1 MKNAIKILFILLLV
15 NIQILAQNKLF
26 KSLTVQEG
34 LSDEDINCIIQDKKG
49 FLWIGTESGLNR
61 YDGYEFKIFKYNQ
74 NDKNSLPNNS
84 IWSLY
89 EDKKGNIW
97 IGTKSGDL
105 VRFSPIDEKFYTI
118 EFANSKI
125 TDNSITSIIED
136 TKGDIWFGTYSN
148 GLYRYKIS
156 NGQIKNWDYER
167 DLPNTLSNN
176 YVTSLLVDKYGGI
189 WATTYNGLNYINPN
203 EDENKIVVYRNKPG
217 NNNSINNDLIWN
229 ISESKY
235 DDDLLFICNAGGL
248 NTYNQK
254 SKKFGQINFVIEY
267 PSQFSSGVASVVE
280 DKSENENILWIATYG
295 GLFKLDLNS
304 GKSKQFIADKENSM
318 GLITNQ
324 IDRIMMDKSGVL
336 WLITDKG
343 LNYLPSS
350 IKKINY
356 RFLDYLSQP
365 IVQELFK
372 TDIKAIL
379 ALDSRTTILG
389 SPDGAFSLTMSNG
402 NILLKKIE
410 EIRNLNIW
418 SLEKGSDNSIWIGT
432 YGNGLFNYN
441 LKTKKIKK
449 YPIESPTFKT
459 SAFEYIRALKL
470 GFNDTLW
477 VGFWGGGLGTLNT
490 LTGKYKIWIP
500 DPANP
505 NSISYNDISKIH
517 LDKSGRVWI
526 ATNGGG
532 LNLFIPKN
540 GGKFLHWTYSAN
552 NKNSILNNAL
562 QCITEQQT
570 NNSDETILYIGSD
583 IGLNKMIIKNRG
595 QDIYDLDVNF
605 INLSEQLNIPDV
617 SVRNIVLYFDDI
629 WISTNKGIYQYKSE
643 SKKLFNYGISD
654 GCGSLIFNS
663 NAAVKLADNSIVFG
677 SAKGPALLNPNMI
690 NHSYFE
696 PNIVFTDFLIFN
708 ESISNKNNAPLNKS
722 IAYTDTIILAY
733 SENVI
738 TFKFSALD
746 FNSNEGLNYVYKME
760 GFDNKWTQLNKTNSA
775 SYTNLNPG
783 NYTFRVKGTNSDGK
797 WGTKEA
803 DIQIKIKYPWWRTI
817 WAYIAYVIVIIVIL
831 LLIRRFE
838 VSRTHLRNELKNLE
852 FEAKKL
858 KEIEMMKSR
867 FFANISHEFRTPLML
882 IKGPLEQLLV
892 KKGNSDELTKM
903 AFNNT
908 EKLKSLIDQL
918 LDLSKLESNLIPLN
932 TNKVDLSIIIKGFI
946 YSFKAVTEQ
955 KNIVLDLDCPDEKMI
970 AEIDLDKFEKII
982 NNLLSNAYKFTP
994 AGGSILVS
1002 VKKRFSNDQTFYDLI
1017 IKDSGIGIPED
1028 KISKIFDR
1036 FYQVDDSSN
1045 RSYGGSGIGL
1055 SLVKEFV
1062 ELHQWEISVK
1072 SSPSK
1077 GTQFLISIPAISSE
1091 IAEDVDYKLT
1101 EDEISKQSNEVPIY
1115 IQNDEEP
1122 ILLSKDSETK
1132 PTILIVEDSKEVRQF
1147 IKGLL
1152 IDSYSIIEAEDGKK
1166 GIEMAIN
1173 ILPELII
1180 SDVMMPVMDGLEF
1193 CKKIKTDIQTSHIP
1207 VILLTAKATGD
1218 SKLEG
1223 LETGADEYLTKPFE
1237 LKELLIRVKNLLES
1251 RKILKEKF
1259 SKDVYVK
1266 PENIAVNQLDKEFL
1280 DKAFQVAEK
1289 NIDKPEFDSEEF
1301 AKEMYLSRSQ
1311 FHRKL
1316 QAVTGQ
1322 APGEF
1327 MRIFRLKKAA
1337 KLLLENNFSVTQIA
1351 YEVGF
1356 NSPSHF
1362 TKAFK
1367 QMFNC
1372 LPSEYVNK
1380 NNF

>member
-89 EDKKGNIW
+89 EDKKSNIW

-105 VRFSPIDEKFYTI
+105 VRFSPFDEKFYTI

-156 NGQIKNWDYER
+156 DGQIKNWNYER

-280 DKSENENILWIATYG
+280 NKSENENILWIATYG

-304 GKSKQFIADKENSM
+304 GKSKQFIADKENSL

-379 ALDSRTTILG
+379 ALDSRTIVLG

-402 NILLKKIE
+402 NIILKKIE
-410 EIRNLNIW
+410 EISNLNIW

-459 SAFEYIRALKL
+459 SAFEYIRTLKL
-470 GFNDTLW
+470 GDNDTLW
-477 VGFWGGGLGTLNT
+477 VGFWGGGLGALNT
-490 LTGKYKIWIP
+490 VTGKYKIWIP
-500 DPANP
+500 NHVNP

-532 LNLFIPKN
+532 LNLFIPKD

-552 NKNSILNNAL
+552 SKNSILNNAL

-570 NNSDETILYIGSD
+570 NNRDETILYVGSD

-595 QDIYDLDVNF
+595 KDIYDFEVSF

-617 SVRNIVLYFDDI
+617 SVRSIVLYSDDI
-629 WISTNKGIYQYKSE
+629 WITTNKGIYQYKSG

-708 ESISNKNNAPLNKS
+708 ESVSLKDNTILDSS
-722 IAYTDTIILAY
+722 IPYSKEIILANY
-733 SENVI
+733 ENAI
-738 TFKFSALD
+738 TFKFSSLD
-746 FNSNEGLNYVYKME
+746 FNSKENVKYAYKLE
-760 GFDNKWTQLNKTNSA
+760 GFDKDWNYTNTSNIA
-775 SYTNLNPG
+775 VYTNLDPG
-783 NYTFRVKGTNSDGK
+783 RYVFKVKGTNSDGR
-797 WGTKEA
+797 WGKNVTER
-803 DIQIKIKYPWWRTI
+803 KIIINNPWWRTG
-817 WAYIAYVIVIIVIL
+817 WAYSIFIVLIIGIL
-831 LLIRRFE
+831 YLIRKFE
-838 VSRTHLRNELKNLE
+838 INRTRLRNELKNLE
-852 FEAKKL
+852 FEAKKQ
-858 KEIEMMKSR
+858 KEMETLKSR

-882 IKGPLEQLLV
+882 IKGPLEQLLL
-892 KKGNSDELTKM
+892 KKGNIDEHTRL
-903 AFNNT
+903 AYSNT

-918 LDLSKLESNLIPLN
+918 LDLSKLESNLVPLE
-932 TNKVDLSIIIKGFI
+932 THLEDISILVKGLVN
-946 YSFKAVTEQ
+946 SFKSITDQ
-955 KNIVLDLDCPDEKMI
+955 KEISLTIDCPDEEFM
-970 AEIDLDKFEKII
+970 ALVDLDKFEKIL
-982 NNLLSNAYKFTP
+982 NNLLSNAYKFTSP
-994 AGGSILVS
+994 KGSITVS
-1002 VKKRFSNDQTFYDLI
+1002 LKKRLLDEIIFYDLI
-1017 IKDSGIGIPED
+1017 IKDNGIGID
-1028 KISKIFDR
+1028 KDKLHKIFDR
-1036 FYQVDDSSN
+1036 FYQVDDSSS

-1055 SLVKEFV
+1055 SLVKELV
-1062 ELHQWEISVK
+1062 DLLQWEISVK
-1072 SSPSK
+1072 SSIGV
-1077 GTQFLISIPAISSE
+1077 GTEFSISIPGNRTDISESMYTKQKTQEISQDSVKSFSE
-1091 IAEDVDYKLT
+1091 IH
-1101 EDEISKQSNEVPIY
+1101 SNELVTSEDNNRKKAI
-1115 IQNDEEP
+1115 
-1122 ILLSKDSETK
+1122 ILL
-1132 PTILIVEDSKEVRQF
+1132 VEDSQEVRQF
-1147 IKGLL
+1147 LKGLL
-1152 IDSYSIIEAEDGKK
+1152 IEDYTILEAENGKR
-1166 GIEMAIN
+1166 GIEIASEN
-1173 ILPELII
+1173 SPELII
-1180 SDVMMPVMDGLEF
+1180 SDVMMPVMDGFEF

-1207 VILLTAKATGD
+1207 VILLTAKASGE
-1218 SKLEG
+1218 SKIEG
-1223 LETGADEYLTKPFE
+1223 LETGADDYLTKPFNSR
-1237 LKELLIRVKNLLES
+1237 ELLVRVKNLLES
-1251 RKILKEKF
+1251 RRILKEKF
-1259 SKDVYVK
+1259 SKDINVK
-1266 PENIAVNQLDKEFL
+1266 PANLVVNKLDEEFL
-1280 DKAFQVAEK
+1280 DKAFKVAEK
-1289 NIDKPEFDSEEF
+1289 NIENPDFDSEQF
-1301 AKEMYLSRSQ
+1301 ANEMFLSRSQ

-1316 QAVTGQ
+1316 QAITGQ

-1327 MRIFRLKKAA
+1327 VRIFRLKKAA
-1337 KLLLENNFSVTQIA
+1337 NLLLEKNLSITQIA
-1351 YEVGF
+1351 FEVGF

-1372 LPSEYVNK
+1372 LPSEYINR
-1380 NNF
+1380 NNSL